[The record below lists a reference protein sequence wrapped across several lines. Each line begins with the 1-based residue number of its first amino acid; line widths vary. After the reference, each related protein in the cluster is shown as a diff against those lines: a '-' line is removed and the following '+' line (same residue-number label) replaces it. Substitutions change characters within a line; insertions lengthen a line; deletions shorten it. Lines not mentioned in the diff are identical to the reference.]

1 MLQGDQSWFIMQ
13 CFALMSSIMGKVIM
27 AKSPIFACLTNYAA
41 VLKQCYIGLTRLLPT
56 RTSDDAVDTDD
67 HKTDIEDEKEEEEEE
82 VEGEYHS
89 SRIIIG
95 DETVEEVMNDEL
107 IPRDVE

>member
-13 CFALMSSIMGKVIM
+13 CFTLTSSIMDKVIR
-27 AKSPIFACLTNYAA
+27 AKSPTFTCLTNYAA

-67 HKTDIEDEKEEEEEE
+67 HRMDMDDEEEEE
-82 VEGEYHS
+82 GES
-89 SRIIIG
+89 IISA
-95 DETVEEVMNDEL
+95 TL
-107 IPRDVE
+107 Q